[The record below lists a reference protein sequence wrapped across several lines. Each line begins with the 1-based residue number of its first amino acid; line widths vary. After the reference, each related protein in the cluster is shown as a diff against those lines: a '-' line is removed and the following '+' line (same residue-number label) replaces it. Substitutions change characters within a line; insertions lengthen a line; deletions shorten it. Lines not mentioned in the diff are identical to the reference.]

1 MYSDQSQTTPE
12 SKAAMASS
20 TNLFRRSRFF
30 LIAACALFLAGSSV
44 ATAEDPPTEQARP
57 AHEFYELRIYRIF
70 DYEKQQ
76 LATAYFRDAL
86 IPGLSRQNV
95 DRVGVFTN
103 AGDVNDHSLF
113 VIIPWRTL
121 DAMTASKATLDA
133 DEEYQ
138 SLAKAYL
145 VRSPDD
151 PVFQRIDSWLMKS
164 FESMPV
170 IEPSPHLGK
179 ADRVCELRMY
189 ESPTEDAAAKKV
201 QMFNE
206 GETDL
211 MRETG
216 LGPVFFG
223 STLIGKDCPSLIYML
238 SAESADAHKK
248 NWDAFRASP
257 KWAEIKDLPQYKGTV
272 SNITSWTLEPVDFSQ
287 L

>member
-1 MYSDQSQTTPE
+1 
-12 SKAAMASS
+12 MASS
-20 TNLFRRSRFF
+20 
-30 LIAACALFLAGSSV
+30 LITLLRGSMVLLVVCAALLTGSSV
-44 ATAEDPPTEQARP
+44 TTAEDPQV
-57 AHEFYELRIYRIF
+57 HEFYELRIYRIF

-86 IPGLSRQNV
+86 IPALTRQNV

-103 AGDVNDHSLF
+103 AGDVNDHSLI
-113 VIIPWRTL
+113 VIIPWGTL
-121 DAMTASKATLDA
+121 DSMTASKAALGA
-133 DEEYQ
+133 DEEFQ
-138 SLAKAYL
+138 SLAEGYL
-145 VRSPDD
+145 DRSPDD
-151 PVFQRIDSWLMKS
+151 PAFQRIDSWLMKS

-170 IEPSPHLGK
+170 IEPSPHLGQP
-179 ADRVCELRMY
+179 DRVCELRMY

-201 QMFNE
+201 QMFDE
-206 GETDL
+206 GETEL

-272 SNITSWTLEPVDFSQ
+272 SNITSWTLEPADFSE